1 MASAVDLQS
10 VESERSQPYV
20 IFQLGGEAY
29 ALEVMRVQEVI
40 DQGTLTQVPGASQA
54 LKGVINLRGHV
65 VPVYDLRIPFGLSVE
80 TTAGRA
86 PCVLIVESRSA
97 AETRVTG
104 MLVVYPRRCA
114 ASSAARAREGLAV
127 RSRGD
132 YPSRHVPSCPR
143 SGPRLHSPSRAMNG
157 RGIRRGAS

>member
-104 MLVVYPRRCA
+104 MLVDRVSDVLEFTPEDVQPPPQLGLEK
-114 ASSAARAREGLAV
+114 ASPFV
-127 RSRGD
+127 RGVITHQDTFLLVLDLDRVFTALQGQ
-132 YPSRHVPSCPR
+132 
-143 SGPRLHSPSRAMNG
+143 
-157 RGIRRGAS
+157 